1 MERKV
6 KTMQRKIDE
15 IHLFQ
20 TSVMETRIQR
30 GDHMESIRGWTTNID
45 GGIKMY
51 EGSESEMNRII
62 KDLQKTE
69 SEQAKCEEEE
79 LRQKNLNRK

>member
-6 KTMQRKIDE
+6 KTTQRKIDE
-15 IHLFQ
+15 VHLFQ
-20 TSVMETRIQR
+20 TSVQETRIQR
-30 GDHMESIRGWTTNID
+30 GDHMESILGWTTKID
-45 GGIKMY
+45 GEIKVY
-51 EGSESEMNRII
+51 EGSESELNRIV

-79 LRQKNLNRK
+79 LHLNRK